1 MRTAGWSNVS
11 ALCGEC
17 ASFTVM
23 RLNLKGCDPWDNW
36 PFTVYWMV
44 MLSSLQTAAL
54 NTFSA
59 LKHKGGSGSAMW
71 NIWNR
76 NVLLFSYRLFSYL
89 TKKMLFQTQWSVII
103 ICFIVF
109 LSCCFTLFYSLINLL
124 YLHLHKSTETQN
136 IQGTKWATSRDIS
149 VFRLAP
155 CTINYNTQSA
165 S

>member
-1 MRTAGWSNVS
+1 MIVWQNWIFIQPFSFPLIYHTSIYSRQRLWKQENHANKAIKLSISSSDAVRMAGWSNVS

-59 LKHKGGSGSAMW
+59 LKHKGRSGSAMW
-71 NIWNR
+71 NIR
-76 NVLLFSYRLFSYL
+76 NGDVLLFIYRLFLYL
-89 TKKMLFQTQWSVII
+89 TKKMLLKHS
-103 ICFIVF
+103 
-109 LSCCFTLFYSLINLL
+109 
-124 YLHLHKSTETQN
+124 E
-136 IQGTKWATSRDIS
+136 G
-149 VFRLAP
+149 
-155 CTINYNTQSA
+155 
-165 S
+165 